1 MRTPAAAAL
10 CLLAALPARA
20 QDRPLPPLDAFLAQ
34 ARAHLRTD
42 RSLQS
47 QYTYLERRAD
57 IRLSALGKLG
67 TGPWKVYQVYPGV
80 PPVQTYRRLIES
92 DGRPLPKA
100 ELDKDDREH
109 QKKVL
114 DVVSKRQ
121 TESAS
126 DRAKRLVHEEKLRRQ
141 DLETIDDLVNIYQFR
156 LVERQ
161 MLNGHPTIVV
171 AFSPKP
177 GVKPNTDDGKIMV
190 KVKGRAWVSET
201 DFEVARVE
209 VEMLDDVSV
218 GLVLG
223 KLYKGSTAS
232 FERRRVND
240 EVWLPAEARF
250 NGQGRALV
258 RKFSIDTV
266 VQYYGYKKF
275 SVGTDTTFT
284 IPK

>member
-1 MRTPAAAAL
+1 MRTLATVAL
-10 CLLAALPARA
+10 CLLAVLPARA
-20 QDRPLPPLDAFLAQ
+20 QDHPLPQLGAFLAQ
-34 ARAHLRTD
+34 ARTHLRTD

-57 IRLSALGKLG
+57 IRMSKLGKLG
-67 TGPWKVYQVYPGV
+67 TGLWKVYEVYPGV
-80 PPVQTYRRLIES
+80 PPVQTYRRLIEV
-92 DGRPLPKA
+92 DGKPLPKA
-100 ELDKDDREH
+100 ELDQNDRGH
-109 QKKVL
+109 QKTVL
-114 DVVSKRQ
+114 DVVGKYQ
-121 TESAS
+121 NESAS
-126 DRAKRLVHEEKLRRQ
+126 DRAKRVAHQEKLRHE
-141 DLETIDDLVNIYQFR
+141 DLETIDDLFNIYQFK

-177 GVKPNTDDGKIMV
+177 GMKPKTDDGKIMV
-190 KVKGRAWVSET
+190 KAKGRAWVSET